1 MAPTPTLLHLP
12 NGQIIT
18 VSPVFA
24 GFSFKPN
31 DLNIH
36 HSFFPPGWTVILE
49 STLDG
54 DNSEVILEGN
64 DHNNLPK
71 QNHAHRF
78 RGPTLYNDQLF
89 ISSISNPSS
98 TDFKPATSPTRQI
111 AMMLWV
117 TLCWYFHQV
126 LLPPKIS
133 GKLLIPRER
142 LLQIPVCIPWPVGKL
157 MRKASREASGASIS
171 NERASSREGTYSPN

>member
-49 STLDG
+49 STLD
-54 DNSEVILEGN
+54 DDSNESILEGS
-64 DHNNLPK
+64 DQNNPPK
-71 QNHAHRF
+71 HNHAHRF
-78 RGPTLYNDQLF
+78 RSPTLSNDHLF

-133 GKLLIPRER
+133 RKLLIPRGR
-142 LLQIPVCIPWPVGKL
+142 LPQIPVCIPSPVGKL
-157 MRKASREASGASIS
+157 MRKASQEASGALIL
-171 NERASSREGTYSPN
+171 NERASSREGTYYQN